1 VSTDNCWSDTS
12 GDDLCR
18 LVHQVTGSDWLARA
32 SDWLIA
38 KPTSIILLVV
48 IGFVV
53 RWVLHR
59 LINRVMRRAAT
70 GTVPEIFQHGTAA
83 KARELFLEAATLSAE
98 RRQQRAETTAS
109 MLRSI
114 TTGVVFSIVAFMAI
128 AQLGYDIAPLIASA
142 GILGVALGFGA
153 QSLVKDFLSG
163 ICMILEDQFGVG
175 DAVDVGAATGTIEA
189 VGLRITRLRD
199 VNGTVW
205 YVRNG
210 EILRV
215 ANMSQSWARTVL
227 DISVGF
233 SADLDRVQDILREA
247 ARSVWEDTELRPF
260 ILEEPEVSGV
270 DRWEADGVVV
280 QVVVKTTP
288 EEQRLVARATRER
301 IMARLATEEIETP
314 LPQRVVWHRYEAAA
328 GSTD

>member
-59 LINRVMRRAAT
+59 LINRLTQRAAAI
-70 GTVPEIFQHGTAA
+70 TVPEIFQHGMAA
-83 KARELFLEAATLSAE
+83 KARDLVLETATLTAE
-98 RRQQRAETTAS
+98 RRQQRAKTLAS
-109 MLRSI
+109 MLKSI

-128 AQLGYDIAPLIASA
+128 AQLGYDIAPLIVSA
-142 GILGVALGFGA
+142 GIIGVALGLGS
-153 QSLVKDFLSG
+153 QSLVTDFLSG
-163 ICMILEDQFGVG
+163 IFMILEDQFVVG
-175 DAVDVGAATGTIEA
+175 DAVDVGAATGTIESA
-189 VGLRITRLRD
+189 GLRVTRLRD

-210 EILRV
+210 QILRV

-233 SADLDRVQDILREA
+233 SADLDRVENILRDVA
-247 ARSVWEDTELRPF
+247 SSVWEDAELRPF

-288 EEQRLVARATRER
+288 EEQRLVARAMRER
-301 IMARLATEEIETP
+301 IMAGLEAENIETP
-314 LPQRVVWHRYEAAA
+314 RPQPVVWRRYEAA

>member
-1 VSTDNCWSDTS
+1 MSTDNCWSDTS

-18 LVHQVTGSDWLARA
+18 LVHGVTGSDGLARA

-38 KPTSIILLVV
+38 KPTSIILLIA

-59 LINRVMRRAAT
+59 LINRLTQRAAG

-98 RRQQRAETTAS
+98 RRQQRAKSMAS

-114 TTGVVFSIVAFMAI
+114 TSGVVFSIVAFMAI

-142 GILGVALGFGA
+142 GIIGVALGFGA

-163 ICMILEDQFGVG
+163 IFMILEDQFGVG
-175 DAVDVGAATGTIEA
+175 DAVDVGAATGTIES

-199 VNGTVW
+199 DNGTVW

-227 DISVGF
+227 DISVGL
-233 SADLDRVQDILREA
+233 SADLDRVQDILRDA
-247 ARSVWEDTELRPF
+247 ATSVWEDAELRPF
-260 ILEEPEVSGV
+260 ILEEPEVLGV
-270 DRWEADGVVV
+270 ERWEADGVVV
-280 QVVVKTTP
+280 QVVVKTSP
-288 EEQRLVARATRER
+288 EEQRLVVREMRAR
-301 IMARLATEEIETP
+301 IMARLEAEEIETP
-314 LPQRVVWHRYEAAA
+314 LPQRVVWHRYEAA
-328 GSTD
+328 GSTE

>member
-1 VSTDNCWSDTS
+1 VSTDNCWSEAS
-12 GDDLCR
+12 GNDLCR
-18 LVHQVTGSDWLARA
+18 LVHQVTGSEQLARA

-38 KPTSIILLVV
+38 KPTSIILLIV

-59 LINRVMRRAAT
+59 LINRLTKRAAT
-70 GTVPEIFQHGTAA
+70 GTAPDVFQHGTAA
-83 KARELFLEAATLSAE
+83 KAREMFLEATTLSAE
-98 RRQQRAETTAS
+98 RRQQRAEALAS

-114 TTGVVFSIVAFMAI
+114 TTGVVFSIVAFMAF

-142 GILGVALGFGA
+142 GIIGVALGFGA

-175 DAVDVGAATGTIEA
+175 DAVDVGAAAGTIES

-215 ANMSQSWARTVL
+215 ANLSQSWARTVL
-227 DISVGF
+227 EISVGF
-233 SADLDRVQDILREA
+233 SADLDRVQDILHEA
-247 ARSVWEDTELRPF
+247 TGSVWEDAELRRF

-280 QVVVKTTP
+280 QVVVKTSP
-288 EEQRLVARATRER
+288 EEQPLVAREMRER
-301 IMARLATEEIETP
+301 IMARLAAEGIETP
-314 LPQRVVWHRYEAAA
+314 LPQRVVWHRYEEA

>member
-1 VSTDNCWSDTS
+1 MSTDNCWSDTS

-18 LVHQVTGSDWLARA
+18 LVHGVTGSDGLARA

-38 KPTSIILLVV
+38 KPTSIILLIA

-59 LINRVMRRAAT
+59 LINRLTQRAAG
-70 GTVPEIFQHGTAA
+70 GTVPEIFQHGTVA

-98 RRQQRAETTAS
+98 RRQQRAKSMAS

-114 TTGVVFSIVAFMAI
+114 TSGVVFSIVAFMAI

-142 GILGVALGFGA
+142 GIIGVALGFGA

-163 ICMILEDQFGVG
+163 IFMILEDQFGVG
-175 DAVDVGAATGTIEA
+175 DAVDVGAATGTIES

-199 VNGTVW
+199 DNGTVW

-233 SADLDRVQDILREA
+233 SADLDRVQDILRDA
-247 ARSVWEDTELRPF
+247 ATSVWEDAELRPF
-260 ILEEPEVSGV
+260 ILEEPEVLGV
-270 DRWEADGVVV
+270 ERWEADGVVV
-280 QVVVKTTP
+280 QVVVKTSP
-288 EEQRLVARATRER
+288 EEQRLVAREMRER
-301 IMARLATEEIETP
+301 IMARLEAEEIETP
-314 LPQRVVWHRYEAAA
+314 LPQRVVWHRYEAA
-328 GSTD
+328 GSAE

>member
-1 VSTDNCWSDTS
+1 MSTDNCWSDTS

-18 LVHQVTGSDWLARA
+18 LVHAVTGSDGLARA

-38 KPTSIILLVV
+38 KPTSIILLIA

-59 LINRVMRRAAT
+59 LINRLTQRAAG

-98 RRQQRAETTAS
+98 RRQQRAKSMAS

-114 TTGVVFSIVAFMAI
+114 TSGVVFSIVAFMAI

-142 GILGVALGFGA
+142 GIIGVALGFGA

-163 ICMILEDQFGVG
+163 IFMILEDQFGVG
-175 DAVDVGAATGTIEA
+175 DAVDVGAATGTIES

-199 VNGTVW
+199 DNGTVW

-227 DISVGF
+227 DISVGI
-233 SADLDRVQDILREA
+233 SADLDRVQDILRDA
-247 ARSVWEDTELRPF
+247 ATSVWEDAELRPF
-260 ILEEPEVSGV
+260 ILEEPEVLGV
-270 DRWEADGVVV
+270 ERWEADGVVV
-280 QVVVKTTP
+280 QVVIKTSP
-288 EEQRLVARATRER
+288 EEQRLVAREMRER
-301 IMARLATEEIETP
+301 IMARLKAEEIETP
-314 LPQRVVWHRYEAAA
+314 LPQRVVWHRYEAA
-328 GSTD
+328 GSTE

>member
-1 VSTDNCWSDTS
+1 VSTDNCWSESS
-12 GDDLCR
+12 GNDLCR
-18 LVHQVTGSDWLARA
+18 LVHQVTGSEELARA

-38 KPTSIILLVV
+38 KPTSIFLLII
-48 IGFVV
+48 IGFIV

-59 LINRVMRRAAT
+59 LINRLTRRAAT
-70 GTVPEIFQHGTAA
+70 ATVPELFQAGTAA
-83 KARELFLEAATLSAE
+83 KARELFLEAATLTAE
-98 RRQQRAETTAS
+98 RRQQRAETMAS
-109 MLRSI
+109 MLKSI
-114 TTGVVFSIVAFMAI
+114 TTGVVFSIVGFMAI

-142 GILGVALGFGA
+142 GIIGVALGFGA

-175 DAVDVGAATGTIEA
+175 DAVDVGATTGTIES

-199 VNGTVW
+199 ANGTIW

-233 SADLDRVQDILREA
+233 SADLDRVQDILRDA
-247 ARSVWEDTELRPF
+247 ADSVWENPELRPF
-260 ILEEPEVSGV
+260 ILDEPEVVGV
-270 DRWEADGVVV
+270 ERWEADGVVV
-280 QVVVKTTP
+280 QVVVKTSP
-288 EEQRLVARATRER
+288 DEQRLVASRLRER
-301 IMARLATEEIETP
+301 IMAGLDAEQIETP
-314 LPQRVVWHRYEAAA
+314 LPQRVVWHRYEAA
-328 GSTD
+328 GSAE

>member
-18 LVHQVTGSDWLARA
+18 LVHGVTGSDGLARA

-38 KPTSIILLVV
+38 KPTSIILLIA

-59 LINRVMRRAAT
+59 LINRLTQRAAG

-98 RRQQRAETTAS
+98 RRQQRAKSMAS

-114 TTGVVFSIVAFMAI
+114 TSGVVFSIVAFMAI

-142 GILGVALGFGA
+142 GIIGVALGFGA

-163 ICMILEDQFGVG
+163 IFMILEDQFGVG
-175 DAVDVGAATGTIEA
+175 DAVDVGAATGTIES

-199 VNGTVW
+199 DNGTVW

-227 DISVGF
+227 DISVGI
-233 SADLDRVQDILREA
+233 SADLDRVQDILRDA
-247 ARSVWEDTELRPF
+247 ATSVWEDAELRPF
-260 ILEEPEVSGV
+260 ILEEPEVLGV
-270 DRWEADGVVV
+270 ERWEADGVVV
-280 QVVVKTTP
+280 QVVVKTSP
-288 EEQRLVARATRER
+288 EEQRLVVREMRAR
-301 IMARLATEEIETP
+301 IMARLEAEEIETP
-314 LPQRVVWHRYEAAA
+314 LPQRVVWHRYEAA
-328 GSTD
+328 GSAE